1 VRSKDSQRS
10 SMWTTLSPEEAVPA
24 DHPLRPIRKMVNE
37 ILAELSPEFSPLYSR
52 HGRPSIPPEK
62 LLRALLLQ
70 IFFSVRSEPMLLE
83 QLRYNLLFR
92 WFVGLGMDDLIWD
105 VSTFSKNRRRFLDGE
120 ISAKFFEAVLDRAR
134 QTDVLSDEHFTVD
147 GTLLEAWASH
157 KSFRRKDGGDDPPDS
172 GRNPKVNFSK
182 QKRRNETHASVTD
195 PDARIFRKGPN
206 QGAVL
211 AYMGH
216 ALMENRHGLIVAVR
230 ATCASG
236 SAERE
241 AALDMLGELPQGFRA
256 TVGADKAYDTREWV
270 GDVRALEITP
280 HVAQNVTNRASAI
293 DGRTTRHEGYA
304 ISQRRRKMIEEHWG
318 WGKTVGN
325 LRKLHFRGLD
335 LAEDLL
341 RWTAIAFDLVRMR
354 NLGAIT

>member
-1 VRSKDSQRS
+1 MLRAVRTKDSERS
-10 SMWTTLSPEEAVPA
+10 SMWTTLSPEQAVPP
-24 DHPLRPIRKMVNE
+24 DHPLRPIRTMVNE
-37 ILAELSPEFSPLYSR
+37 ILAELSPQFTPLYSR
-52 HGRPSIPPEK
+52 HGRPSIAPEK
-62 LLRALLLQ
+62 LLRELLLQ

-92 WFVGLGMDDLIWD
+92 WFVGLGMDDPIWD

-120 ISAKFFEAVLDRAR
+120 ISTKFFAAVLERAR

-157 KSFRRKDGGDDPPDS
+157 KSFRRKDGGDDPPEG

-182 QKRRNETHASVTD
+182 QQRRNETHASVTD
-195 PDARIFRKGPN
+195 PDARLFRKGPS
-206 QGAVL
+206 QGAIL

-230 ATCASG
+230 ATRATG

-241 AALDMLGELPQGFRA
+241 AALDMLGALPRGFRA
-256 TVGADKAYDTREWV
+256 TIGADKAYDTREWV
-270 GDVRALEITP
+270 SEVRALQITP

-304 ISQRRRKMIEEHWG
+304 TSQCRRKMIEEHCPPCQDELVPAFLELQCTRG
-318 WGKTVGN
+318 AGKVGTSWRPRLATV
-325 LRKLHFRGLD
+325 
-335 LAEDLL
+335 
-341 RWTAIAFDLVRMR
+341 
-354 NLGAIT
+354 

>member
-1 VRSKDSQRS
+1 MRGTDERSGSLFSYVDLETR
-10 SMWTTLSPEEAVPA
+10 VPK
-24 DHPLRPIRKMVNE
+24 DHPLRAIRE
-37 ILAELSPEFSPLYSR
+37 IANGALLDLSADFEAMYAPL
-52 HGRPSIPPEK
+52 GRPSIPPEK

-92 WFVGLGMDDLIWD
+92 WFVGLGMDDPIWD

-120 ISAKFFEAVLDRAR
+120 ISAKFFNAVLDRAR
-134 QTDVLSDEHFTVD
+134 QSDVLSDEHFTVD

-157 KSFRRKDGGDDPPDS
+157 KSFKRKDGGDDPPDP

-230 ATCASG
+230 ASRATG

-241 AALDMLGELPQGFRA
+241 AAVDMLGELPRGFRA
-256 TVGADKAYDTREWV
+256 TVGAA
-270 GDVRALEITP
+270 
-280 HVAQNVTNRASAI
+280 VA
-293 DGRTTRHEGYA
+293 
-304 ISQRRRKMIEEHWG
+304 
-318 WGKTVGN
+318 
-325 LRKLHFRGLD
+325 
-335 LAEDLL
+335 
-341 RWTAIAFDLVRMR
+341 
-354 NLGAIT
+354 GAA